1 MSTWTSDE
9 LKRMAEAQEL
19 RIAPRRR
26 DGTLRKPVIIWV
38 VRVGDE
44 LYVRSYRG
52 RRGACFRA
60 AQANHKGRI
69 WASGVEKDVT
79 FVAESDPNINEQIDA
94 AYRSKYGRYP
104 QYVAPMVTAEV
115 RLTTIRLVPLA
126 TNAQEK

>member
-52 RRGACFRA
+52 RRGAWFRA